1 VRDDGRVAP
10 PAPTKSL
17 RHVTAI
23 RYVTPLR
30 EGGSLPGLMEAG
42 DLGTYVVK
50 YSGAGQ
56 GRKVLV
62 AEIVAGELARGLGL
76 PVPELVTVQLDPA
89 LGASEPDQEVQELL
103 KASPGLNLGMDFLP
117 GALDLD
123 PTAFPVDPG
132 LAGRLLWFDALVGNV
147 DRSWRN
153 VNMLFWHGGP
163 YLIDHGATLTFHHA
177 WAGAASWVRRP
188 YEAADHVLLG
198 SSPDLDAADAA
209 LAPAVT
215 ADLLAGAVAAV
226 PDEWL
231 IDEGGFDGP
240 DAVRAAYVEQVLA
253 RRDARDAWLP
263 GVREAVAA
271 RVEHPATRAPN
282 PPSWLTERRGR

>member
-1 VRDDGRVAP
+1 VPSSTTA
-10 PAPTKSL
+10 L

-30 EGGSLPGLMEAG
+30 EGGSLPGLMEAD

-50 YSGAGQ
+50 FHGAGQ

-62 AEIVAGELARGLGL
+62 AEIVSGELARGLGL

-103 KASPGLNLGMDFLP
+103 RASPGLNLGIDFLP

-123 PTAFPVDPG
+123 PTAFPLAPA
-132 LAGRLLWFDALVGNV
+132 LAGRVLWFDALVGNV

-153 VNMLFWHGGP
+153 VNMLWWHGGA

-177 WAGAASWVRRP
+177 WPGAPGWVRRP
-188 YEAADHVLLG
+188 YDAADHVLLG
-198 SSPDLDAADAA
+198 GLAVPDLDAADAELGA
-209 LAPAVT
+209 RVT
-215 ADLLAGAVAAV
+215 ADLLGAAVAAV

-231 IDEGGFDGP
+231 ADEPGLAGP
-240 DAVRAAYVEQVLA
+240 DEVRAAYVAQLLA
-253 RRDARDAWLP
+253 RRDAREAWLP

-271 RVEHPATRAPN
+271 RGERPATRAPN
-282 PPSWLTERRGR
+282 PPSWLTERRGRA